1 MRILD
6 TKIGYRFQ
14 ITGYQFFKLKCVMN
28 RVQIRVVFD
37 RKKTASTRKRG
48 LVQIEVRFENKRKF
62 VSTGIKLYKNQF
74 KTGRI
79 VNIDDADRLNERI
92 TNQIKEIN
100 DLVDKLDQNKQKF
113 SLDYIDHI
121 NDIYI
126 GGSFIEFMEKRIS
139 ERPTRIT
146 TQKQHRKVLNFLKN
160 ECTLLTYFSDL
171 TYQNITRL
179 DEYLKKRK
187 VDGRPMMQTTIHTY
201 HKVIK
206 VYINEAIKFEMIQDN
221 PYRKFQD
228 CLGTP
233 RERTV
238 LNLQEID
245 LIRKYKTLSALER
258 KSRDLFIVQC
268 YTGLSYSDL
277 MSVDFTKAERYG
289 DDYILKD
296 ERLKTGVSFFAALL
310 PPVVDILDKY
320 NYQLPH
326 LAYDVYNRTLKLVA
340 ASAGVKK
347 HISTHIGRHTFAT
360 TIALGSGLPIEVVAK
375 MLGHRNIRTTQIYAK
390 IMPKAVLEGFQK
402 IKGAI

>member
-1 MRILD
+1 
-6 TKIGYRFQ
+6 
-14 ITGYQFFKLKCVMN
+14 MN

-179 DEYLKKRK
+179 DEYLKK
-187 VDGRPMMQTTIHTY
+187 
-201 HKVIK
+201 
-206 VYINEAIKFEMIQDN
+206 
-221 PYRKFQD
+221 
-228 CLGTP
+228 
-233 RERTV
+233 ER
-238 LNLQEID
+238 
-245 LIRKYKTLSALER
+245 
-258 KSRDLFIVQC
+258 
-268 YTGLSYSDL
+268 
-277 MSVDFTKAERYG
+277 
-289 DDYILKD
+289 
-296 ERLKTGVSFFAALL
+296 
-310 PPVVDILDKY
+310 
-320 NYQLPH
+320 
-326 LAYDVYNRTLKLVA
+326 
-340 ASAGVKK
+340 
-347 HISTHIGRHTFAT
+347 
-360 TIALGSGLPIEVVAK
+360 
-375 MLGHRNIRTTQIYAK
+375 
-390 IMPKAVLEGFQK
+390 
-402 IKGAI
+402 